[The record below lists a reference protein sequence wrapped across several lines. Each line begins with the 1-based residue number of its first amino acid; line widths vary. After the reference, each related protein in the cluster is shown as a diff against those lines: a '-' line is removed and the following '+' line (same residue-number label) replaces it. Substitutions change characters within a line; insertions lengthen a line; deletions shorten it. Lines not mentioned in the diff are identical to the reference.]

1 MSTDNTTSILHIAL
15 QKSGVKATIFELED
29 LLHSHPQYPSLVCIS
44 DTLNQLGVK
53 HHIIRLEKDELSL
66 INKPFIAH
74 LSTGG
79 GQLVLVEQ
87 VENSQVTLLLSPGN
101 RKRMALH
108 QLANLFSGV
117 VIIIESNQP
126 KAKQGKGYSWKYE
139 MIRVLPMALVLLG
152 FLVLMGHLFVSHTG
166 LDYPTGALGYLLPI
180 TKLLGLCLTIILV
193 LHELSIPLSLT
204 ERICHLNPKTDCNA
218 VLQSKAGKV
227 LGPIGLADAGL
238 IYFVATLMLLMARQL
253 NLLAIL
259 STVALL
265 APIYTVWAQLKLRKW
280 CPLCLSVQVVLLAEF
295 VVLAQLLPDLT
306 VTLPAAALGLTTL
319 TVVAAIWV
327 LYKLHHEAKQH
338 YRQQRK
344 AFLGLKRQP
353 AVFATLMA
361 HQLMGDVPLTR
372 NGFYFGPPNAPV
384 SLAAFMSLQC
394 PHCAAEFVAMRKL
407 LAESSQVGLK
417 LIVAPP
423 DSKEQ
428 LQVLNHLVAKY
439 KQQGEEAALNL
450 LEQWYAN
457 PAEVLKQQLTDSS
470 TLDNQT
476 LNEWITSSRT
486 LFEQFRVTGTPH
498 VLVNGFKLPQTYS
511 PYDLRHYIPEILLL
525 TQRRKGQEAPP
536 VAHP

>member
-1 MSTDNTTSILHIAL
+1 MALDSTIYIL
-15 QKSGVKATIFELED
+15 QKALSRAGVSLHRLTFEDELVG
-29 LLHSHPQYPSLVCIS
+29 HPYFPSIKSIS
-44 DTLNQLGVK
+44 DVLSQIGVK
-53 HHIIRLEKDELSL
+53 HHAIRLEKDELSL

-74 LSTGG
+74 LTAGG

-87 VENSQVTLLLSPGN
+87 VRNAQVTLLLSPGN

-108 QLANLFSGV
+108 QLANLFSGA
-117 VIIIESNQP
+117 VIIIEPNQP
-126 KAKQGKGYSWKYE
+126 KEKLGKGYSRKNQ
-139 MIRVLPMALVLLG
+139 MIKALPIALVLLG
-152 FLVLMGHLFVSHTG
+152 FLMFMGYLFVSHTG

-180 TKLLGLCLTIILV
+180 TKLLGLCLTIMLV

-204 ERICHLNPKTDCNA
+204 ERICHLTPKTDCNA

-259 STVALL
+259 GTVALL

-280 CPLCLSVQVVLLAEF
+280 CPLCLSVQVVLLAEL
-295 VVLAQLLPDLT
+295 VVLAQLLPGLT
-306 VTLPAAALGLTTL
+306 VTLPAMALGLTTL

-338 YRQQRK
+338 YQQQRK

-361 HQLMGDVPLTR
+361 HQFVGDVQLAH

-394 PHCAAEFVAMRKL
+394 PHCAAEFVVMRKL

-417 LIVAPP
+417 LIIAPP
-423 DSKEQ
+423 ASKEQ
-428 LQVLNHLVAKY
+428 LQVLNHLIAKY
-439 KQQGEEAALNL
+439 KQHGEEAALNL
-450 LEQWYAN
+450 LGEWYAN
-457 PAEVLKQQLTDSS
+457 PAAVLNHLVKKSS
-470 TLDNQT
+470 IVDDHT
-476 LNEWITSSRT
+476 LNEWITSSKT
-486 LFEQFRVTGTPH
+486 LFEQFRVLGTPH

>member
-1 MSTDNTTSILHIAL
+1 M
-15 QKSGVKATIFELED
+15 
-29 LLHSHPQYPSLVCIS
+29 
-44 DTLNQLGVK
+44 
-53 HHIIRLEKDELSL
+53 
-66 INKPFIAH
+66 
-74 LSTGG
+74 
-79 GQLVLVEQ
+79 
-87 VENSQVTLLLSPGN
+87 
-101 RKRMALH
+101 
-108 QLANLFSGV
+108 
-117 VIIIESNQP
+117 
-126 KAKQGKGYSWKYE
+126 QGKGYNWKYE
-139 MIRVLPMALVLLG
+139 MIRALPIALVLLG

-166 LDYPTGALGYLLPI
+166 LDFPTGALGYLLPI
-180 TKLLGLCLTIILV
+180 TKLLGLSLTIMLV
-193 LHELSIPLSLT
+193 LHELSVPLSLT
-204 ERICHLNPKTDCNA
+204 ERICHLTPSTNCNA
-218 VLQSKAGKV
+218 VLQSKAGKL

-238 IYFVATLMLLMARQL
+238 IYFVATLMLLVARQY
-253 NLLAIL
+253 NLLAIIG
-259 STVALL
+259 TMALL

-280 CPLCLSVQVVLLAEF
+280 CPLCLSVQMVLLAEF
-295 VVLAQLLPDLT
+295 VVLAQLLPGLT
-306 VTLPAAALGLTTL
+306 VTLPTMALGLTTL
-319 TVVAAIWV
+319 TVVAAIWL

-361 HQLMGDVPLTR
+361 HQLVGDVPLTH

-394 PHCAAEFVAMRKL
+394 PHCAAEFAAIRKL

-423 DSKEQ
+423 ASKEQ
-428 LQVLNHLVAKY
+428 LQVLKHLVAKY

-450 LEQWYAN
+450 LGQWYAN
-457 PAEVLKQQLTDSS
+457 PAEVLKQQLTDNS
-470 TLDNQT
+470 TVDNQT

-486 LFEQFRVTGTPH
+486 LFEQFRITGTPH